1 MIAVLPL
8 LREAIAPPFHYA
20 EDKGNIIT
28 LYESQTQA
36 ECKWVKLKKPHT
48 QTFTL
53 KLDKEIDIH
62 PLLAPIKELKIKCD
76 YIIFCQQEN
85 AFYTLLI
92 EMKSNNST
100 GWLKQ
105 TQAGE
110 IISHYLIKM
119 IENYSKHSFLAH
131 LKFRHIL
138 FSSQVVKKKNT
149 ASKSFQ
155 YDKHQE
161 KNILFTRKPCNT
173 DYPDLAIFLR

>member
-8 LREAIAPPFHYA
+8 LKAAIAPQFHYTG
-20 EDKGNIIT
+20 DKGNNIT
-28 LYESQTQA
+28 LYESQPQA
-36 ECKWVKLKKPHT
+36 KCKWVKLKKTHT

-53 KLDKEIDIH
+53 KLDKEVDIH

-85 AFYTLLI
+85 DFYMLLI

-119 IENYSKHSFLAH
+119 IENHSEFSILAH

-138 FSSQVVKKKNT
+138 FSSQVTKKKNT
-149 ASKSFQ
+149 ANKSFQ
-155 YDKHQE
+155 YDKHQM
-161 KNILFTRKPCNT
+161 KNILFIRKPCNT
-173 DYPDLAIFLR
+173 NYPDLAIFLR

>member
-8 LREAIAPPFHYA
+8 LREAIALPFHYA

-28 LYESQTQA
+28 LHESQIQA
-36 ECKWVKLKKPHT
+36 ECKWVKLKKKHT

-53 KLDKEIDIH
+53 KLDKQIDIH
-62 PLLAPIKELKIKCD
+62 PLLAPIQELKTKCD

-85 AFYTLLI
+85 DFYSLLI

-119 IENYSKHSFLAH
+119 IENHSKFFIPQ

-138 FSSQVVKKKNT
+138 FSNQSNKKKNT
-149 ASKSFQ
+149 TSKSFQ
-155 YDKHQE
+155 YDKHRE

-173 DYPDLAIFLR
+173 DYPDLAIFLI

>member
-1 MIAVLPL
+1 MITFLPL
-8 LREAIAPPFHYA
+8 LKETIAPQFHYA
-20 EDKGNIIT
+20 EDKGSTIT
-28 LYESQTQA
+28 LYESQPQA
-36 ECKWVKLKKPHT
+36 ECQWVKLKKKHT

-62 PLLAPIKELKIKCD
+62 PLLAPIKKLKIKCD
-76 YIIFCQQEN
+76 YIIFCQQN
-85 AFYTLLI
+85 HDFYTLLI

-110 IISHYLIKM
+110 TIFHYLIKM
-119 IENYSKHSFLAH
+119 IENYSEFSILAQ

-138 FSSQVVKKKNT
+138 FSNQVFKKKNT
-149 ASKSFQ
+149 VSKSFQ
-155 YDKHQE
+155 YDKHQM

-173 DYPDLAIFLR
+173 DYPDLSIFLR